1 MWTIVG
7 GALGFI
13 AFIVAMVCLDL
24 RDLKRAKKKLTSDT
38 PPPACKKDDFI
49 EL

>member
-24 RDLKRAKKKLTSDT
+24 RDLKRAKGKLIRDA
-38 PPPACKKDDFI
+38 PPAASKKDDFI